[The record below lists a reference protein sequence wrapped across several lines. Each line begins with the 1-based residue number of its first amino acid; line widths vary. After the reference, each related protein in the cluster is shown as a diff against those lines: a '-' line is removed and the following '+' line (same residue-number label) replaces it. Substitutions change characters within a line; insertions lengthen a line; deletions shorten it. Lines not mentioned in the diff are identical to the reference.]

1 MKYIRG
7 LPRLRLRLGPVNK
20 KRVLFKGLRTLEF
33 LVGLLFLHIGIGGVM
48 ATTYGMELFRAMNL
62 GGAVVEDIVN
72 PITAFSMNGLIV
84 SGGVIAV
91 GSLLMRRL
99 WLIPLRYPIRFL
111 KRRGIKRPRGIFG
124 SPVALYRSAVRFRN
138 WFLSK
143 VEYLQSESAKWK
155 ALFTTLKLPYLALR
169 SLGISPNAA
178 VAILFAGGSTVGAV
192 GVNEVM
198 QAKSFS
204 AGDAGHF
211 VAPFDEPIF
220 FEDKYNTLR
229 LDIGSTAIGLVEIT
243 DVSLNSYTGS
253 ALPSG
258 ETNVIQVGGLPA
270 VVDPAFT
277 ETFLEVGT
285 LEADRWRCETLTIT
299 NSQVNKL
306 IVKSMASDGQSLA
319 PVAGTPRDRGIS
331 GGNRADDMKTQSGYY
346 DMLKITSA
354 SSGVNGKIDYLK
366 ISNVYSRSGGCLI
379 DRVKAGTM
387 IISYGEIGGDS
398 SLTTKAFT
406 IGTSVIYKSFENTG
420 NVEVAMAVPAIV
432 DMTQ

>member
-1 MKYIRG
+1 
-7 LPRLRLRLGPVNK
+7 LFTFLG
-20 KRVLFKGLRTLEF
+20 
-33 LVGLLFLHIGIGGVM
+33 
-48 ATTYGMELFRAMNL
+48 
-62 GGAVVEDIVN
+62 
-72 PITAFSMNGLIV
+72 
-84 SGGVIAV
+84 
-91 GSLLMRRL
+91 
-99 WLIPLRYPIRFL
+99 
-111 KRRGIKRPRGIFG
+111 RRGIKAPRGIFG
-124 SPVALYRSAVRFRN
+124 SPVAFYRAIVRFRN

-155 ALFTTLKLPYLALR
+155 ALFTTLKLPYSALR
-169 SLGISPNAA
+169 SLGVSPNMAITLIA
-178 VAILFAGGSTVGAV
+178 SGSVLGTGVVA
-192 GVNEVM
+192 NEVM

-204 AGDAGHF
+204 AGDPG
-211 VAPFDEPIF
+211 VYSAPLDEPIF
-220 FEDKYNTLR
+220 FEEKFNTLR
-229 LDIGSTAIGLVEIT
+229 LDLGTTSVGLVEIT
-243 DVSLNSYTGS
+243 DISLNSYTGS

-258 ETNVIQVGGLPA
+258 ETNVIHIGGMPA

-319 PVAGTPRDRGIS
+319 PVAGTPRDRGIN

-354 SSGVNGKIDYLK
+354 SSGVNGKVDYLR

-387 IISYGEIGGDS
+387 IISYGVIGGDS

-406 IGTSVIYKSFENTG
+406 IGTSVIYKSFENDG
-420 NVEVAMAVPAIV
+420 NIEVAMAVPAIV